1 MEAATVT
8 LGVIALT
15 ALAAWIGEAAVLNFI
30 ILPGIKALD
39 EEGRAA
45 FISRYLP
52 RFFHMAT
59 VLALT
64 AVLSGLAARA
74 LGSFSLEVSIPV
86 LSGGSPAVII
96 ALILIAALTCFHLAA
111 QARMRPVAKSLSV
124 SPNSEKLRSLTRFLS
139 IVPRIGLGVIV
150 AAFVLLTAELLSG

>member
-1 MEAATVT
+1 METAAVT

-30 ILPGIKALD
+30 IVPGIAALD

-45 FISRYLP
+45 FIARHLP

-64 AVLSGLAARA
+64 VVLSGLAARTI
-74 LGSFSLEVSIPV
+74 GSLSPEVSIPI
-86 LSGGSPAVII
+86 LTGGSPAVII
-96 ALILIAALTCFHLAA
+96 ASILIAALTGFHLAA
-111 QARMRPVAKSLSV
+111 QARLRPVAKSFSV
-124 SPNSEKLRSLTRFLS
+124 NPNPEKLRFVTKFLS
-139 IVPRIGLGVIV
+139 IVPRIGLAVIL
-150 AAFVLLTAELLSG
+150 AAFVLLTAELLSR

>member
-30 ILPGIKALD
+30 IVPGIAALD

-45 FISRYLP
+45 FIARCLP

-59 VLALT
+59 VLSLT
-64 AVLSGLAARA
+64 AVLSGLAARVI
-74 LGSFSLEVSIPV
+74 GSFSPAVPIPV
-86 LSGGSPAVII
+86 LTGGSPAVII
-96 ALILIAALTCFHLAA
+96 ASILIAALTCFHLAA
-111 QARMRPVAKSLSV
+111 QARMRPVAKSFSV
-124 SPNSEKLRSLTRFLS
+124 GPNPEKLRSLTRFLS
-139 IVPRIGLGVIV
+139 IVPRIGLAVIV